1 MNNLFNNINE
11 LVPIQNFVKFRTNN
25 EYLILMSDNLEIEY
39 LNEVA
44 KDFYLFID
52 EKTKVKEIIEK
63 MLKVYE
69 VEKEV
74 LEKDIIH
81 LIRDLQWKNLIILK
95 EKNNE
100 KVYET
105 IVS

>member
-1 MNNLFNNINE
+1 MNNLFNTINE
-11 LVPIQNFVKFRTNN
+11 LIPIQNFIKLRNN
-25 EYLILMSDNLEIEY
+25 NNFLILMSDNLEIQY

-52 EKTKVKEIIEK
+52 GKRKVKEIIDK
-63 MLKVYE
+63 MLGIYD

-74 LEKDIIH
+74 LQKDIIH

-95 EKNNE
+95 EKKHE
-100 KVYET
+100 KVY
-105 IVS
+105 